1 MDVSGM
7 KDVGQIRV
15 EERTMFHRL
24 VVFWFMLTAVTS
36 FAAATEKTETAGK
49 LSATEI
55 AERNVTARGGL
66 QKWRSVQT
74 LTMTGKME
82 AGGNNRSTLP
92 MPGRKDSRFVPPP
105 RPAEQVRLPFVMEL
119 KRPRKMRVEVQ
130 FNGQTAIQ
138 VFDGTNGWKLR
149 PFLNRKE
156 IEPYTEEEMKTVATQ
171 AELDGPLIDYAA
183 KGTTFRLIGTEKV
196 EGHDTYRLRL
206 TMKSGKTTDL
216 WIDATTFLE
225 AKIEGTP
232 RRLDGKYRSVEVYY
246 RDYRTVDGLQ
256 IPFVLETKVLS
267 PQTTGLALPTTASEQ
282 ILLEKVEVN
291 PQLNDAAFSR
301 ADLETAASG
310 KSTATM
316 AR

>member
-1 MDVSGM
+1 
-7 KDVGQIRV
+7 
-15 EERTMFHRL
+15 
-24 VVFWFMLTAVTS
+24 
-36 FAAATEKTETAGK
+36 
-49 LSATEI
+49 
-55 AERNVTARGGL
+55 
-66 QKWRSVQT
+66 
-74 LTMTGKME
+74 
-82 AGGNNRSTLP
+82 
-92 MPGRKDSRFVPPP
+92 MPGRKDSRFAPPP

-183 KGTTFRLIGTEKV
+183 KGTTISLIGTEKV
-196 EGHDTYRLRL
+196 EGHDAYRLRL

-216 WIDATTFLE
+216 WIDATTYLE

-246 RDYRTVDGLQ
+246 RDYRTADGLQ

-267 PQTTGLALPTTASEQ
+267 PQTTRLALPATASEQ

-291 PQLNDAAFSR
+291 PQLNDAVFSR

-310 KSTATM
+310 KPTATM

>member
-1 MDVSGM
+1 
-7 KDVGQIRV
+7 
-15 EERTMFHRL
+15 MFHRL
-24 VVFWFMLTAVTS
+24 IVFCVMLTAVTS
-36 FAAATEKTETAGK
+36 FAEVAEKTKTPEK

-74 LTMTGKME
+74 LTMTGKVE

-92 MPGRKDSRFVPPP
+92 LPGRKDSRFMPPP

-119 KRPRKMRVEVQ
+119 KRPRKMRMEVQ
-130 FNGQTAIQ
+130 FNGQSAIQ

-183 KGTTFRLIGTEKV
+183 KGTTISLIGAEKV

-216 WIDATTFLE
+216 WIDAATYLE

-232 RRLDGKYRSVEVYY
+232 RRLDGKYHPVEVYY
-246 RDYRTVDGLQ
+246 RDYRTVEGLQ
-256 IPFVLETKVLS
+256 IPFVLETKILG
-267 PQTTGLALPTTASEQ
+267 PQTTRLALPATASEQ
-282 ILLEKVEVN
+282 ILLEKVAVN
-291 PQLNDAAFSR
+291 PQLNDAVFSR
-301 ADLETAASG
+301 ADLEAAVSG
-310 KSTATM
+310 KTTATM
-316 AR
+316 APLKVAR